1 MDYFKE
7 FDFKTPKQLRGQ
19 KAIKDITDAVSVLS
33 RYEKLDKITIRDL
46 SERSGHPIG
55 TIYHHFSKFDNVF
68 VYIFISG
75 RIHISNILVDVINKH
90 SADSCLND
98 LVSNMV
104 NSFINQLS
112 RTDSKAFLFVMSQFM
127 KNTDYPHLT
136 GLEMDI
142 LIPHLK
148 QVSQFDKT
156 GTIFK
161 FNKNELRLRLRAFQA
176 IIESPYHEDHA
187 LARTVE
193 HNNIAIDSCIQ
204 LFSAPVLR
212 GLPAPPRPSIKLT
225 ALLRHTG
232 VQTALSFD
240 HYLSFPRGA

>member
-1 MDYFKE
+1 MDYLKE
-7 FDFKTPKQLRGQ
+7 FDFKTPKQLRGI
-19 KAIKDITDAVSVLS
+19 KAIKDITDAMTALS
-33 RYEKLDKITIRDL
+33 YFEKLDNITIRDL

-68 VYIFISG
+68 VYIYISG
-75 RIHISNILVDVINKH
+75 RIRISNLLLAAISTH

-98 LVSNMV
+98 LVINMV
-104 NSFINQLS
+104 NTFINQLS
-112 RTDSKAFLFVMSQFM
+112 RSDSKSFLFVLAQFM

-142 LIPHLK
+142 LIPHLMK
-148 QVSQFDKT
+148 ASQADKT

-161 FNKNELRLRLRAFQA
+161 FNENELMLRLRAFQA
-176 IIESPYHEDHA
+176 IIESPYHEGHA

-193 HNNIAIDSCIQ
+193 HTNIAIDSCIQ

-212 GLPAPPRPSIKLT
+212 ELPPPFY
-225 ALLRHTG
+225 
-232 VQTALSFD
+232 QLS
-240 HYLSFPRGA
+240 

>member
-7 FDFKTPKQLRGQ
+7 FDFKTPKQQRGQ
-19 KAIKDITDAVSVLS
+19 KAIKDITDAITALS
-33 RYEKLDKITIRDL
+33 YYGKLDNITIRDL

-75 RIHISNILVDVINKH
+75 RINLSNILVDVINTH

-98 LVSNMV
+98 LISNMV

-112 RTDSKAFLFVMSQFM
+112 QSDSKTFLFVLSQFM

-142 LIPHLK
+142 LIPHLMK
-148 QVSQFDKT
+148 ANQADKT

-161 FNKNELRLRLRAFQA
+161 FNENELRLRLRAFQA
-176 IIESPYHEDHA
+176 IIESPYHEGNA

-193 HNNIAIDSCIQ
+193 HTNIAIDSCIQ

-212 GLPAPPRPSIKLT
+212 ELHPAIN
-225 ALLRHTG
+225 
-232 VQTALSFD
+232 
-240 HYLSFPRGA
+240 